1 MADTFK
7 FPNGGYDVTVLK
19 RQDILDCIDA
29 NIIDKEVALAIV
41 DQCELDAAEFIKEGR
56 WTGLPFI
63 GNVRVPKAKLMEED
77 PVQQALIDEAKATL
91 DSKQYI
97 MFRRQL
103 SSDNHKKAAKER
115 YFNYI
120 VSQAVTKNR
129 KLYLKL
135 CDTKGEHYAKIFL
148 FASKHVVA
156 INNEYVNL
164 EDDEQ

>member
-103 SSDNHKKAAKER
+103 SSDNYKRAANER

-120 VSQAVTKNR
+120 VSQAVTKNI

>member
-1 MADTFK
+1 MADIFK

-19 RQDILDCIDA
+19 RQDILDCINA

-103 SSDNHKKAAKER
+103 SSDNHKRAANER

-129 KLYLKL
+129 KLYFKL

-156 INNEYVNL
+156 TNNEYVNL

>member
-103 SSDNHKKAAKER
+103 SSDNYKRASNER